1 MSFERVN
8 QAGSWP
14 PSTATLN
21 KSAALKTRI
30 AELTKILLGCY
41 RTGDANDP
49 TIYAGAII
57 AVLSDYPLDVIEAA
71 VDPRTGLPAQSKWLP
86 NVAEVKDFCEAR
98 MRPKRM
104 QAQGLQQI
112 EEREQLAIEHQRPR
126 KTYEQLV
133 AECRAVGINIGP
145 KGPSQAVDVAA
156 VRQKYGL
163 SQEEWD
169 AIPNAKGAA

>member
-1 MSFERVN
+1 MSFDRVR
-8 QAGSWP
+8 AESWQQ
-14 PSTATLN
+14 STAISN
-21 KSAALKTRI
+21 NSAALKTRI
-30 AELTKILLGCY
+30 AELAKILLGCY

-49 TIYAGAII
+49 AIYAGAII

-86 NVAEVKDFCEAR
+86 TVAEVKDFCEAR
-98 MRPKRM
+98 MHPKRM

-112 EEREQLAIEHQRPR
+112 EEREQLAIAHQRPK
-126 KTYEQLV
+126 KTYDELV

-145 KGPSQAVDVAA
+145 KGPAQAVDVAA
-156 VRQKYGL
+156 VRQKYGI
-163 SQEEWD
+163 SQADWD

>member
-1 MSFERVN
+1 MSFDRVR
-8 QAGSWP
+8 AGSWQQ
-14 PSTATLN
+14 STATSN
-21 KSAALKTRI
+21 NSAALKTRI

-49 TIYAGAII
+49 AIYAGAMI

-71 VDPRTGLPAQSKWLP
+71 VDPRTGLPSQCKWLP
-86 NVAEVKDFCEAR
+86 TVAEVKEFCEAR
-98 MRPKRM
+98 MRPKRLKD
-104 QAQGLQQI
+104 QGLQQI
-112 EEREQLAIEHQRPR
+112 EERDRLAIEHQRPK

-133 AECRAVGINIGP
+133 AECRAVGIMIGP

-156 VRQKYGL
+156 VRQKYGI
-163 SQEEWD
+163 SRADWD